1 MEPTY
6 ANFVLFHYGT
16 RYVDRIGEV
25 PDKRDLD
32 PVLATTLLTTC
43 GGIGNVINV
52 LDAWFDSPDPWY
64 ANEGFELRKCFTVMN
79 RLFAQGDI
87 EPGAAG
93 TPDQQRLSRELAA
106 ALYLKPELRLVRPE
120 SNVPR

>member
-1 MEPTY
+1 VEVSYTT
-6 ANFVLFHYGT
+6 FVLYHYGR
-16 RYVDRIGEV
+16 RYIERFAEM

-32 PVLATTLLTTC
+32 PVLARTLLSTC
-43 GGIGNVINV
+43 GDIGNVISV
-52 LDAWFDSPDPWY
+52 LEAWFDSPDPWY

-79 RLFAQGDI
+79 RLFAQGEI
-87 EPGAAG
+87 EPRAGG

-120 SNVPR
+120 RNVTR